1 MKFLRFCFVYLLF
14 YLISNINTLIFIII
28 SLNVPL
34 VEKTDVMVKY
44 QKIRQGD
51 KNMRIEIKFDK
62 RKFERDLKR
71 EMEKAEREMKREI
84 EREMRK
90 LR

>member
-1 MKFLRFCFVYLLF
+1 
-14 YLISNINTLIFIII
+14 
-28 SLNVPL
+28 
-34 VEKTDVMVKY
+34 MVKY

-71 EMEKAEREMKREI
+71 EMEREI

>member
-1 MKFLRFCFVYLLF
+1 
-14 YLISNINTLIFIII
+14 
-28 SLNVPL
+28 
-34 VEKTDVMVKY
+34 MVKY
-44 QKIRQGD
+44 QKRRQGD